1 MLIQSVDDRRKLR
14 EMGMAEDIIQKG
26 ECVKDKAIQ
35 VLIEETYAAKEEAEF
50 WKEKSRLADDELKL
64 KNEELAA
71 LRKVNLFFNLK
82 YSNQATSEDE
92 IDYLI

>member
-26 ECVKDKAIQ
+26 EYVKDKAIQ

-50 WKEKSRLADDELKL
+50 
-64 KNEELAA
+64 
-71 LRKVNLFFNLK
+71 
-82 YSNQATSEDE
+82 
-92 IDYLI
+92 